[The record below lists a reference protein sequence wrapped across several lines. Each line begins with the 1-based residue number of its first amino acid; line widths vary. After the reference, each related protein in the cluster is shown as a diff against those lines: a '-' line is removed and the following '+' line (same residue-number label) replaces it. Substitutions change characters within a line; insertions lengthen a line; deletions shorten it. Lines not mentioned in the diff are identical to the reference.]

1 MESIAS
7 RATNVVRRF
16 FDAYLRE
23 RDLYAVSRCVTDDVR
38 WIGTGAFE
46 RAGEGFRH
54 YLDILREELESDPE
68 GYGLTLRDLRAVP
81 LGEAA
86 CYVEGDLWIDRC
98 LPGGGTHRLDVRFT
112 VVCVACGDG
121 ECRIRAAHASL
132 PSGAQGEGEF
142 FPPMLLGGHGQAA
155 SPGAW
160 RNAFELL
167 QASLPGGLIGGYIED
182 GFPLY
187 FINDQLLEHLGY
199 TYDEFARE
207 TKGMVDNGIHPDDRD
222 YVAETVT
229 EAFRHSDRYEV
240 TYRMLKKDGS
250 YIWVLDRG
258 RRTVTDEGRDAIVS
272 IIVDVTESR
281 ELHERLRRS
290 VDSLEAKNAE
300 LETFYQTVFSGFAK
314 LADDPGYSIVY
325 ANDQFFQ
332 IFGYGRDEVRDLLG
346 NQAILLFHPDS
357 VRATDTEIRSRGGR
371 FSVKFRCATK
381 GGGSVWL
388 RMDACRS
395 AESYE
400 GHNVLYCFFTDIDEE
415 ERRNAAYLRQ
425 QYFMSL
431 ISTSIAGGTFVTRA
445 GEERRPVYVSD
456 SLLSFLGYS
465 REAFEAEAAD
475 GLIGL
480 VPPEDREALRA
491 ACMDKSYYE
500 VEYRLR
506 KADGTMIWALEKGRL
521 VRSEEGGDGGPVYI
535 CILLDIT
542 ERKLRQ
548 DELIRQ
554 TRLDPLTG
562 LYNRE
567 YAQRYIGTYLDIH
580 RDVHSSA
587 LLVFDLDN
595 FKQVNDRRGH
605 LTGDAVLT
613 AFADLLRACSRTRDF
628 AARVGGDEFLLF
640 MQDVPSREDAAG
652 MAERVR
658 AAMRDGLG
666 VEYADCGLSVS
677 IGVAFS
683 QEKGLAYDAFFQAAD
698 DDMYRMKFR
707 GRGGREVAPI
717 VPSAEDER
725 RFLFRNTFGLVMRID
740 LDTGH
745 YTIPYGAYLAHADLP
760 LRGDYDTVME
770 HCLSVYVPEGEREA
784 LMERVRLS
792 ALDEAW
798 REGAERS
805 CEYRAADGKG
815 SYVWV
820 RSRFFFTRSGGKRL
834 CYKTISDV
842 TENRRDREG
851 GRLAALY
858 DFALRDEPG
867 EIYEINLTRRTF
879 RTLRRNPLFLPL
891 PDEGSLDFL
900 RAETGGMMH
909 PEDRARFAGFMTRAD
924 DARDGEPLCEKF
936 RCRLRDGSY
945 HWAAVNVL
953 PVEGDERVR
962 LACVMAADGRGLR
975 GLSCGAEAGQRAC
988 ADEER
993 CRIVM
998 EQTRCAVFD
1007 FDAEKGGHYAPYLG
1021 ALFDC
1026 RTDTGRVPD
1035 MLRSLVVHSADRE
1048 ALRAFLKALRTQEK
1062 AETTVRLKRREG
1074 PFAWCRIRATARRG
1088 DGGRLLRLVGTITD
1102 VDENVHALQSLR
1114 YQAEHDA
1121 LTGYSNFVK
1130 FKADAV
1136 RMIGERGDRAYSL
1149 WYCDIRNF
1157 KFINDIY
1164 GYDTGDAL
1172 LNYWARVIADGA
1184 RPGETFA
1191 RISGDNFV
1199 MLRWYEGPED
1209 VEARFLRGAELLS
1222 RFEGLANR
1230 RFRVEMI
1237 AGVYLVE
1244 KPEDVLGIDD
1254 MLDRANIAQ
1263 KSVKHRSGSKFAIYS
1278 DEMRRRVIY
1287 EKAIE
1292 GCMDEALR
1300 TREFVIHLQPQI
1312 DIQHGNALFGA
1323 EVLVRW
1329 KRPGHGTVPP
1339 GDFIPLFERNGFIVE
1354 LDAFVFEE
1362 ACAYLASR
1370 RERGLPPLRLSV
1382 NVSRITLAQG
1392 DFLDRY
1398 TVIRDRYG
1406 IPDGQLELEC
1416 TETVVIRNYD
1426 LFRDIMAT
1434 LPARGFRSAMDDFG
1448 TGYSSLNMLKEIVL
1462 DVLKLDIGFF
1472 RQTEGTVRERAVVES
1487 IVKMAA
1493 ALGMATVA
1501 EGVERPEQ
1509 VEFLRSVGCDAVQ
1522 GYVFSRPLPLPAFEE
1537 VEATF
1542 GGADQTRP

>member
-1 MESIAS
+1 MESIVS
-7 RATNVVRRF
+7 KATDVVRRF
-16 FDAYLRE
+16 YDAYLRK
-23 RDLYAVSRCVTDDVR
+23 RDLYAVTRCVTDDVR

-54 YLDILREELESDPE
+54 YLDILREELENDPE
-68 GYGLTLRDLRAVP
+68 GYGLTLRNLRAVP
-81 LGEAA
+81 LGKSA
-86 CYVEGDLWIDRC
+86 CYVEGDFWIDRC
-98 LPGGGTHRLDVRFT
+98 LPDGGTHRLDVRFT
-112 VVCVACGDG
+112 AVCVVQADG
-121 ECRIRAAHASL
+121 ECRIRAVHASL
-132 PSGAQGEGEF
+132 PCGAQGEGEY
-142 FPPMLLGGHGQAA
+142 FPAMLLGEGGQSA
-155 SPGAW
+155 SSGAW
-160 RNAFELL
+160 RSAFELL
-167 QASLPGGLIGGYIED
+167 QASLPGGLVGGYIED

-199 TYDEFARE
+199 TYDEFVKE
-207 TKGMVDNGIHPDDRD
+207 TRGMVDNAIHPDDRAG
-222 YVAETVT
+222 VAEIVT
-229 EAFRHSDRYEV
+229 EAFRHTDRYEV
-240 TYRMLKKDGS
+240 TYRMRKKDGS
-250 YIWVLDRG
+250 YTWVLDRG
-258 RRTVTDEGRDAIVS
+258 RRTVTDEGRDAIVC
-272 IIVDVTESR
+272 IIIDVTESR
-281 ELHERLRRS
+281 ELHERLRQG
-290 VDSLEAKNAE
+290 VETLKAKNTE
-300 LETFYQTVFSGFAK
+300 LETFYQIVFSGFAK
-314 LADDPGYSIVY
+314 LADDPGYSLLY

-332 IFGYGRDEVRDLLG
+332 IFGYSREEVRELLG
-346 NQAILLFHPDS
+346 NQAMLLFHPDS
-357 VRATDTEIRSRGGR
+357 VRATDAAIRSRGGR

-395 AESYE
+395 GESYK

-445 GEERRPVYVSD
+445 DDERRPVYVSD

-465 REAFEAEAAD
+465 REAFEAEAVD
-475 GLIGL
+475 GLISL
-480 VPPEDREALRA
+480 VPPEDRDILQA
-491 ACMDKSYYE
+491 AGRGKDYYE

-506 KADGTMIWALEKGRL
+506 KADGTLIWALEKGRL
-521 VRSEEGGDGGPVYI
+521 IRGEDGGPVYI

-605 LTGDAVLT
+605 LVGDAVLM
-613 AFADLLRACSRTRDF
+613 AFADLLRSCSRARDF

-640 MQDVPSREDAAG
+640 MQDVPSHEDAAG

-658 AAMRDGLG
+658 AAMREGLG
-666 VEYADCGLSVS
+666 AEYADCGLSVS

-707 GRGGREVAPI
+707 GRGGREGVPI
-717 VPSAEDER
+717 VPDAEDER

-745 YTIPYGAYLAHADLP
+745 YTIPYGAYLAHANLP
-760 LRGDYDTVME
+760 LRGDYDAMLR
-770 HCLSVYVPEGEREA
+770 HCFSIYVSEDERDG
-784 LMERVRLS
+784 LFDRVCLA
-792 ALDEAW
+792 ALDAGW
-798 REGAERS
+798 REGGERS
-805 CEYRAADGKG
+805 CEYRVSDGKG
-815 SYVWV
+815 SFVWV
-820 RSRFFFTRSGGKRL
+820 RSRFFFTRLGGKRL
-834 CYKTISDV
+834 SYKTISDV

-867 EIYEINLTRRTF
+867 EIYEINLTRQSF
-879 RTLRRNPLFLPL
+879 RTLRRNPLFQPL
-891 PDEGSLDFL
+891 PDQGSLDFL
-900 RAETGGMMH
+900 RAEAGAMMH
-909 PEDRARFAGFMTRAD
+909 PEDRARFAGFLTLAD
-924 DARDGEPLCEKF
+924 AARDGEPFCEKF
-936 RCRLRDGSY
+936 RCRWRDGEY
-945 HWAAVNVL
+945 YWVAVNVL
-953 PVEGDERVR
+953 AVEEGEERVR
-962 LACVMAADGRGLR
+962 LACVMAAEGRGGR
-975 GLSCGAEAGQRAC
+975 NGLSCPNEGRPGVC

-993 CRIVM
+993 CRIIM

-1007 FDAEKGGHYAPYLG
+1007 FDASKDEHYAPYLG
-1021 ALFDC
+1021 TLFDC
-1026 RTDTGRVPD
+1026 RTDMRRVPD

-1048 ALRAFLKALRTQEK
+1048 LLQAFHAALRTGEK
-1062 AETTVRLKRREG
+1062 AETTVRLKRRGG
-1074 PFAWCRIRATARRG
+1074 PFAWCRIRARVQRDDEG
-1088 DGGRLLRLVGTITD
+1088 QLLRLGGTIVD

-1114 YQAEHDA
+1114 YQAEHDP

-1136 RMIGERGDRAYSL
+1136 RMLAERGGRACSL

-1199 MLRWYEGPED
+1199 MLRWYEGPDD
-1209 VEARFLRGAELLS
+1209 VAARFQRGAELLS

-1244 KPEDVLGIDD
+1244 KPEDLLGIDD

-1263 KSVKHRSGSKFAIYS
+1263 KSVKRLSGSKFAIYS
-1278 DEMRRRVIY
+1278 DEMRRRVLY

-1292 GCMDEALR
+1292 GCMEEALR
-1300 TREFVIHLQPQI
+1300 AREFIIYLQPQI
-1312 DIQHGNALFGA
+1312 DIQHGDTLFGA

-1329 KRPGHGTVPP
+1329 ERPGHGMVPP

-1370 RERGLPPLRLSV
+1370 RERGLPLLRLSV

-1398 TVIRDRYG
+1398 TVIRDRYD
-1406 IPDGQLELEC
+1406 IPDGLLELEC

-1426 LFRDIMAT
+1426 LFREIMAT

-1472 RQTEGTVRERAVVES
+1472 RQTEGTPRERAVVES
-1487 IVKMAA
+1487 IIKMAR

-1501 EGVERPEQ
+1501 EGVERREQ
-1509 VEFLRSVGCDAVQ
+1509 VDFLRSVGCDAVQ
-1522 GYVFSRPLPLPAFEE
+1522 GYVFSRPLSLPAFEE
-1537 VEATF
+1537 TEKAFT
-1542 GGADQTRP
+1542 APA